1 MHTYDALVVGG
12 GPAGSSAALRLRAAG
27 LDVAVIDAA
36 RFPRDKPCAGWITP
50 EVVSAL
56 ELDVDEYRQDRTFQ
70 PITGFRTGRIGGP
83 AVLTRYGRPVSFAF
97 RRCEFDAYLLRR
109 SAAALRLG
117 TPARRLERRGGTWIV
132 DDEVRAPVLV
142 GAGGHFCPVARLL
155 NGTPAPEAVVAA

>member
-56 ELDVDEYRQDRTFQ
+56 ELDVDEYRQGRTFQ

-83 AVLTRYGRPVSFAF
+83 AVLTRYGRPVSFAI
-97 RRCEFDAYLLRR
+97 RRCEFDAYLLTR
-109 SAAALRLG
+109 SAATLRVG
-117 TPARRLERRGGTWIV
+117 AAAGRVERGGGIGIV
-132 DDEVRAPVLV
+132 GGEVRAPVLG
-142 GAGGHFCPVARLL
+142 GAGGHFCLVARLL
-155 NGTPAPEAVVAA
+155 NGA